1 MWAQHASLGES
12 AVVEASPAMA
22 GVPVSFPVDVS
33 VWTGRPQLLEM
44 VEAAAACACGASWL
58 DLAMEPQGSLPSATD
73 DLLVLTTYCYLS
85 GVFHSPEVTRRLD
98 GDAVLAGYRGRLVL
112 RGEQVRGFRREH
124 RRMLADCLTRTLMNL
139 WDSRHPTA
147 QVRPAGWRHL
157 LEDRRQFTRLE
168 PFYLQAQ
175 ERIDRAVVLDSMA
188 MDD

>member
-1 MWAQHASLGES
+1 MWAQHANSGGS
-12 AVVEASPAMA
+12 AVAESSPAIE
-22 GVPVSFPVDVS
+22 GVPVSFPADLS
-33 VWTGRPQLLEM
+33 LWIGRSRLLAV
-44 VEAAAACACGASWL
+44 VEAAAACSGGASWL
-58 DLAMEPQGSLPSATD
+58 DLAMEPQEPLACATD
-73 DLLVLTTYCYLS
+73 DLLVLTTYCYLT
-85 GVFHSPEVTRRLD
+85 GVFHSQEVARRLD
-98 GDAVLAGYRGRLVL
+98 VDEVLADYRGRLVL

-147 QVRPAGWRHL
+147 RVRPAGWQHL
-157 LEDRRQFTRLE
+157 LEDRRQFNRLE

>member
-1 MWAQHASLGES
+1 MWVQHANSGGS
-12 AVVEASPAMA
+12 AVAEASPAIG
-22 GVPVSFPVDVS
+22 GVPISFPADLS
-33 VWTGRPQLLEM
+33 VWMGRQPLLAM
-44 VEAAAACACGASWL
+44 VEAAAACAGGASWM
-58 DLAMEPQGSLPSATD
+58 DLALEPQEGLPTATD

-85 GVFHSPEVTRRLD
+85 GVYHSLEVTRRLD

-139 WDSRHPTA
+139 WDSRHPAA
-147 QVRPAGWRHL
+147 QVRPAGWQHL
-157 LEDRRQFTRLE
+157 LEDRRQFNRLE

-175 ERIDRAVVLDSMA
+175 ERIDRAVALDSMA

>member
-1 MWAQHASLGES
+1 MVETTP
-12 AVVEASPAMA
+12 AVA
-22 GVPVSFPVDVS
+22 GVPMSFPVDVS
-33 VWTGRPQLLEM
+33 VWAGRAQLLEV

-58 DLAMEPQGSLPSATD
+58 DLAMEAQGSHATATD

-85 GVFHSPEVTRRLD
+85 GVFHSMEVTRRLD
-98 GDAVLAGYRGRLVL
+98 GDAVLAGYRARLVL

-124 RRMLADCLTRTLMNL
+124 RRMLADCLTRSLMNL
-139 WDSRHPTA
+139 WDHRHPAA

-157 LEDRRQFTRLE
+157 LEDRRQFSRLE

-175 ERIDRAVVLDSMA
+175 ERIDRAVALDSMA